1 MTLRRLS
8 MLQWVGLL
16 LGAGVWAAQHVVG
29 FGITQ
34 AECGAGGRGWGISH
48 DVWQAALMGAAAAFV
63 VSAEAAAIGVVLG
76 TRDTTYESEPPPSRI
91 RFLAIAAVA
100 ANLIFLAI
108 IILDGLATIFNTP
121 CRQA

>member
-8 MLQWVGLL
+8 ILQWLGLL
-16 LGAGVWAAQHVVG
+16 LGAGVWFAQHVVG

-48 DVWQAALMGAAAAFV
+48 DTWQAVLMAIAAALV
-63 VSAEAAAIGVVLG
+63 LSAEAAALGVVFG
-76 TRDTTYESEPPPSRI
+76 TRDASYEAEAPAGRI
-91 RFLAIAAVA
+91 RFFAIAAVA
-100 ANLIFLAI
+100 ANLIFLT
-108 IILDGLATIFNTP
+108 IILLDGFATLFNTV